1 MGNKHKLP
9 GVFSP
14 EQLVKLMEVI
24 DRPKVGV
31 AVALAFFCGLR
42 INEVCSL
49 RIDNVDLSGKKL
61 KIVDS
66 KYTLR
71 KKTGYG
77 KDRYVTIPDQ
87 MINPLRKWISIIEG
101 GNWLF
106 PSDKSPDAALRKKS
120 LYEQFHFYLKKADLC
135 IPESQITYKQRIN
148 GKRIERT
155 ITRHKFYF
163 HTLRHS
169 YAVYLVNKGVRLDT
183 IKNALGHERY
193 DTTLVYA
200 RIGTVEMDR
209 EINGAFGNSLRSQVI
224 PSERVK
230 QAIALPSP
238 QQSPVEFL
246 QMQLLRGEISEV
258 DYQRKLALLQQVNIK
273 LIQ

>member
-9 GVFSP
+9 GVFYP
-14 EQLVKLMEVI
+14 EHLVKLMDVI

-42 INEVCSL
+42 INEVASL
-49 RIDNVDLSGKKL
+49 RIEDVDLSAKKL
-61 KIVDS
+61 KVVDS

-77 KDRYVTIPDQ
+77 KDRYVTLPDQ
-87 MINPLRKWISIIEG
+87 MINPLRKWISIIDG
-101 GNWLF
+101 GKWLF
-106 PSDKSPDAALRKKS
+106 PSDKSPDAHLRKKS
-120 LYEQFHFYLKKADLC
+120 LYEQFHFYLKRADLA
-135 IPESQITYKQRIN
+135 IPECQITYKQRIN

-155 ITRHKFYF
+155 ITRHKYYF

-169 YAVYLVNKGVRLDT
+169 YGVYLRNKGVSLDT
-183 IKNALGHERY
+183 IKNAMGHERY

-200 RIGTVEMDR
+200 RIGTVEMDK
-209 EINGAFGNSLRSQVI
+209 EINQAFGNSLRSQVI
-224 PSERVK
+224 PQERVQ
-230 QAIALPSP
+230 QAIALPSSS
-238 QQSPVEFL
+238 QSPLEYL
-246 QMQLLRGEISEV
+246 QMQFLRGEISEV

-273 LIQ
+273 MIQ